1 MPARQRRSEWQNAR
15 VAPAAE
21 RQMFS
26 AALIFLAAAFMAAF
40 AAFGGMIAATFVDTA
55 RILFYA
61 FLISFFVAFVAG
73 LVRNP

>member
-1 MPARQRRSEWQNAR
+1 
-15 VAPAAE
+15 
-21 RQMFS
+21 MFS